1 MRESVIVSAVRTPT
15 GKFLGSLKEFS
26 APQLGA
32 IAVREAVRRAG
43 IDPAIVDEC
52 IMGNVVAAGEGQN
65 PARQAALNGGLHEH
79 VAAMTINKVCGSGLK
94 AVMLAAQGI
103 ATGDIEIAVAGG
115 MESMSNTPY
124 LLSRVRE
131 GLRMGNGTLVDS
143 MIQDGLWCAF
153 DQCHMGM
160 SGEHV
165 AEQFK
170 VGREDQDKY
179 AAESH
184 RKAAHAAREG
194 WFTDEIVP
202 IEIPQKKGAPLSF
215 AIDESV
221 REDTT
226 AEVLAGLRAA
236 VKKDGTV
243 TAGNAPGVNDGA
255 AAVVVMAAE
264 RAKSLVLAPM
274 ARIVGQATSGLA
286 PKLVLMTP
294 VEAVRKVAKKVG
306 WDLTDVDLFE
316 INEAFSVQMVAV
328 LRELGIEPAKVNVHG
343 GAVALGHPIGA
354 SGARVLTTLIYAL
367 RRYGKPRGIAS
378 LCLGGGNGVAL
389 AIERGGGHPH
399 QKHDRDTEMLRRV
412 GVVGAGTMGN
422 GFAQAFAQ
430 AGLEVTLC
438 DVAPA

>member
-15 GKFLGSLKEFS
+15 GKFLGTLKEFT

-32 IAVREAVRRAG
+32 IVVREAVRRAG
-43 IDPAIVDEC
+43 IDPASVDEC

-103 ATGDIEIAVAGG
+103 ATGDIDIAVAGG

-143 MIQDGLWCAF
+143 MIHDGLWCAF

-165 AEQFK
+165 AEHYK

-184 RKAAHAAREG
+184 RKAAHAAAQG
-194 WFTDEIVP
+194 WFKDEIVP
-202 IEIPQKKGAPLSF
+202 VEIPQKKGAPLSF
-215 AIDESV
+215 SHDESV
-221 REDTT
+221 RADTNVET
-226 AEVLAGLRAA
+226 LAGLRPAF
-236 VKKDGTV
+236 KKDGSV

-255 AAVVVMAAE
+255 SALIVMAAE
-264 RAKSLVLAPM
+264 TAKSLGLTPM

-294 VEAVRKVAKKVG
+294 VEAVRKVAKKIA
-306 WDLTDVDLFE
+306 WDLKDVDLFE

-367 RRYGKPRGIAS
+367 RRQGKRRGIAS

-389 AIERGGGHPH
+389 AIEA
-399 QKHDRDTEMLRRV
+399 L
-412 GVVGAGTMGN
+412 
-422 GFAQAFAQ
+422 
-430 AGLEVTLC
+430 
-438 DVAPA
+438 